1 MVVVCADMCC
11 EGLVVE
17 SKGAHV
23 GAIKSNLVMEAEKRR
38 RRRGKA
44 SVVEKER
51 KLRNQKTEEALW
63 FSEFLQLR
71 LFKTIVQ

>member
-11 EGLVVE
+11 KRLVVE

-23 GAIKSNLVMEAEKRR
+23 GAIKSNLGMEAKK

-51 KLRNQKTEEALW
+51 KLRNQKTSALVL
-63 FSEFLQLR
+63 EFL
-71 LFKTIVQ
+71 

>member
-1 MVVVCADMCC
+1 
-11 EGLVVE
+11 
-17 SKGAHV
+17 
-23 GAIKSNLVMEAEKRR
+23 MEAEKRR

-63 FSEFLQLR
+63 FSEFLQLP
-71 LFKTIVQ
+71 TIQNHCTTETPLHNSTPMQRTIAKEGAAAG

>member
-11 EGLVVE
+11 KRLVVE

-23 GAIKSNLVMEAEKRR
+23 GAIKSNLGMEAKK
-38 RRRGKA
+38 RRGKA

-51 KLRNQKTEEALW
+51 KLRNQKTSALVL
-63 FSEFLQLR
+63 EFL
-71 LFKTIVQ
+71 